1 MEGRPLTISTHTA
14 HKPPWTGGVAK
25 LAGVGHR
32 WVWVSSISYM
42 YARASLAL
50 GGTGDESELDRTG
63 PNWTE
68 LGPVQKWTEVGY
80 FRSTSS
86 TTPSPVARADERSGP
101 PFSHFVPV
109 SIHVYLLPGPRN
121 WYHARILHLE
131 AVVVVGHVGKLLSE
145 LEAVS

>member
-1 MEGRPLTISTHTA
+1 MVGRPPTISTHTA

-101 PFSHFVPV
+101 PFS
-109 SIHVYLLPGPRN
+109 LLLLRQQ
-121 WYHARILHLE
+121 RRLLE
-131 AVVVVGHVGKLLSE
+131 EGEGRGSDVKPSTHPLGA
-145 LEAVS
+145 A